1 MPRNADL
8 FLQREPSRYELAVE
22 TKRHVEELDGR
33 IQQLENAI
41 ENSRLSMEA
50 YLDMASQE
58 EEAINANTTH
68 LKALEAERSRYGSPA
83 DYQALIFCLRET
95 GG

>member
-8 FLQREPSRYELAVE
+8 FPRSEPSQYELAVE
-22 TKRHVEELDGR
+22 TKRHVEELDGC

-41 ENSRLSMEA
+41 EDSRLSMEA

-68 LKALEAERSRYGSPA
+68 LKALKAERLRYGTPA
-83 DYQALIFCLRET
+83 DYQALIFRLRES